1 MRMWDRTLSAPR
13 CRTLLGD
20 DAVPNRGHPRCS
32 TGRSPS
38 PEPDSEAERRPRARA
53 IPIRTGLL
61 FAAVLLFCA
70 PARAWAQHVDPVQI
84 LGIPLDFIFFG
95 FTLLGVAI
103 FHHKTLEVAL
113 TGLAVVTLYKVLF
126 TSFDQYQGIA
136 GFWHHFEHE
145 WAILANL
152 FCLLMGFGLLS
163 RHFEDSEVPAALPKI
178 LPDDWTGA
186 LYLLVVVFILS
197 GFLDNIAAALI
208 GGATAH
214 TVFKGRVHI
223 GYLAGM
229 VAVANA
235 GGAGSVIGDTTTTMM
250 WISGVSPLTVLP
262 AYIGA
267 IGALAVIGI
276 PAAKLQQRHAPIL
289 KDPDHVVHIDWM
301 RVLVVAAVLVA
312 AITTNVTVNLTLGP
326 AAESFPYLGLAVAL
340 TLLLL
345 TPVRKPAWE
354 ILPGAFRGTLF
365 LVSLVLL
372 ASMMPVEELPLAS
385 WQSAMGLGW
394 LSAVFDNIP
403 LTALAL
409 TQGGYD
415 WDILAYAVGYG
426 GSMVWFGSSAG
437 VAISNQYPE
446 AKSVGGWIRW
456 GWFVPIGYVVGFF
469 IQYAIMGW
477 NPN

>member
-1 MRMWDRTLSAPR
+1 MWDRMVSAPPVNVLQ
-13 CRTLLGD
+13 RTD
-20 DAVPNRGHPRCS
+20 DRVDSGEAVPGR
-32 TGRSPS
+32 TGSQVRT
-38 PEPDSEAERRPRARA
+38 RAN
-53 IPIRTGLL
+53 PIRTALVFALL
-61 FAAVLLFCA
+61 LLALA
-70 PARAWAQHVDPVQI
+70 PARAWAQHVDPVQVV
-84 LGIPLDFIFFG
+84 GIPLDFIFFG
-95 FTLLGVAI
+95 FTLLGVAV

-113 TGLAVVTLYKVLF
+113 TGLGVVTVYKVLF
-126 TSFDQYQGIA
+126 TSFDEYRGIV

-152 FCLLMGFGLLS
+152 FCLLIGFGLLS

-186 LYLLVVVFILS
+186 LLLLVVVFIMS
-197 GFLDNIAAALI
+197 GFLDNIAAAMI

-214 TVFKGRVHI
+214 TVFRGRVHI
-223 GYLAGM
+223 GYLAGL

-250 WISGVSPLTVLP
+250 WISGISPLTVLP
-262 AYIGA
+262 AYLGA
-267 IGALAVIGI
+267 FGALAVIGI

-289 KDPDHVVHIDWM
+289 KDPDHVVHIDWV

-312 AITTNVTVNLTLGP
+312 AITTNVTVNIKLGP
-326 AAESFPYLGLAVAL
+326 AAESFPFLGLAVIL
-340 TLLLL
+340 TLLVL
-345 TPVRKPAWE
+345 TPIRKPAWE
-354 ILPGAFRGTLF
+354 ILPSAVRGTLF

-372 ASMMPVEELPLAS
+372 ASMMPVEELPPAS
-385 WQSAMGLGW
+385 WHSAFGLGW

-415 WDILAYAVGYG
+415 WDVLAFAVGFG

-437 VAISNQYPE
+437 VAISNMYPE
-446 AKSVGGWIRW
+446 AKSVGSWIRW
-456 GWFVPIGYVVGFF
+456 GWWVPLGYIAGFF
-469 IQYAIMGW
+469 IQLLIVGW
-477 NPN
+477 VPTPT